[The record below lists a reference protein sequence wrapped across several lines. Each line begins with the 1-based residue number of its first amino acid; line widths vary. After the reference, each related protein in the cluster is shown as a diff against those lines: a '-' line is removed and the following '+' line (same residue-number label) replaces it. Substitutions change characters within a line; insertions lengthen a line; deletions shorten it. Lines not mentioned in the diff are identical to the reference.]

1 VTAAVEFL
9 DAEPNGLATMLGGII
24 QANLAAHPERE
35 ALLDAVTTY
44 SIRASDIDVAVS
56 IRLSPGRVQVRNGV
70 VGRPKVRVESDSNTL
85 VGLSGVPL
93 RFGLPD
99 VKAKEGR
106 EVLRSLVK
114 RRLRV
119 RGMVTHPTALGR
131 LNKLLS
137 VV

>member
-1 VTAAVEFL
+1 VTVTVEFG
-9 DAEPNGLATMLGGII
+9 DAEPNGLATMMGGII
-24 QANLAAHPERE
+24 QANLEAHPERE
-35 ALLDAVTTY
+35 SLLDRVTTY

-70 VGRPKVRVESDSNTL
+70 VGRPSVRIESDSNTL

-99 VKAKEGR
+99 VTRKEGR
-106 EVLRSLVK
+106 EVLRSVGK

-119 RGMVTHPTALGR
+119 RGLVAHPRALGR